1 VAIAAGEGIGA
12 PLTLYVVRPSE
23 PGDEVLAN
31 TNLINTDLTDT
42 RVTEEQLEAAKSLKG
57 ATMPNGKKYEYWVK
71 GRREENSGT

>member
-1 VAIAAGEGIGA
+1 LSGA
-12 PLTLYVVRPSE
+12 DLTNADVHGARLL
-23 PGDEVLAN
+23 GANLTN
-31 TNLINTDLTDT
+31 TNLTNTDLTDT